1 MFTVGPMSWLF
12 QPPPTGSAITPR
24 PPAPR
29 RIETMLWIN
38 DCPLERLGFVLQRP
52 QGWLDDVTR
61 VLPETLRIQGLTG
74 GQYQELAPAPAL
86 DIVLE
91 GALIDVSIDQLQMQL
106 AMLRDW
112 LSGLLELRWPHAP
125 QSVRRGRA
133 GPVTVRAL
141 KETSAFVSPD
151 RQAWL
156 VSVTIRCADAVA
168 YHRHPRRVRLSTTPR
183 PIMVG
188 GLSVGGVITLVGPLS
203 GEVRLILE
211 SPTGVRL
218 AQLALVIPG
227 PEALVDAQDT
237 ATIRMDAPNTIVRR
251 NGSGEETNVYH
262 WRPLALNSGWWK
274 VSPEH
279 ADRWNGQYPRAR
291 LSTGSGWWRYHLA
304 EAA

>member
-1 MFTVGPMSWLF
+1 MAACTAIGAPWACGPSDGARAQRDVGVCVARSPSVVGVGHDSLRRCGGV
-12 QPPPTGSAITPR
+12 PS
-24 PPAPR
+24 PPASR
-29 RIETMLWIN
+29 A
-38 DCPLERLGFVLQRP
+38 PLHHAAANH
-52 QGWLDDVTR
+52 GW
-61 VLPETLRIQGLTG
+61 
-74 GQYQELAPAPAL
+74 
-86 DIVLE
+86 
-91 GALIDVSIDQLQMQL
+91 
-106 AMLRDW
+106 
-112 LSGLLELRWPHAP
+112 
-125 QSVRRGRA
+125 
-133 GPVTVRAL
+133 
-141 KETSAFVSPD
+141 
-151 RQAWL
+151 
-156 VSVTIRCADAVA
+156 
-168 YHRHPRRVRLSTTPR
+168 
-183 PIMVG
+183 